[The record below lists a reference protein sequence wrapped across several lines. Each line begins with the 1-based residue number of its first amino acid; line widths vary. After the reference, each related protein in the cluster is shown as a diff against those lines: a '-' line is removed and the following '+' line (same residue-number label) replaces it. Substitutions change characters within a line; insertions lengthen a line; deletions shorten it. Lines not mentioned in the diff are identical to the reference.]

1 MSWLNIYLSEIFGN
15 GCKRRTRSCNWIQW
29 GPVTINIWLIIVR
42 RHGGLCL
49 LAQILCKSVVWY
61 GAPNV
66 SKYRGLSR
74 ANCILF
80 VIFFRHLD
88 FFDYQTR
95 AGARA
100 MMYQTVMYHPGPNS
114 DTVPDKNGN
123 DTINCGAKKVKDRK
137 EIIISECTMPT
148 QS

>member
-1 MSWLNIYLSEIFGN
+1 MITKTEKPGRYISIFLWLLHLKQINCPNLMSWLNIYLSEIFGN

-80 VIFFRHLD
+80 VIF
-88 FFDYQTR
+88 
-95 AGARA
+95 
-100 MMYQTVMYHPGPNS
+100 S
-114 DTVPDKNGN
+114 DILTFLTTKQEPVPERWC
-123 DTINCGAKKVKDRK
+123 IR
-137 EIIISECTMPT
+137 P
-148 QS
+148 

>member
-100 MMYQTVMYHPGPNS
+100 MMYQTVSSRTKFWHCSRQKWKRYNKLRRQKS
-114 DTVPDKNGN
+114 K
-123 DTINCGAKKVKDRK
+123 R
-137 EIIISECTMPT
+137 
-148 QS
+148 